1 MEWLNY
7 HHLYYFWTIAREG
20 GISRAAKQ
28 LRLAQPTLSGQLRML
43 EDAIGQRLFDRVGT
57 RLVLT
62 DVGRT
67 AYRYADELF
76 TIGRELQDALKGRLL
91 GRALRFAVGVAD
103 VVPKQ
108 VAFRLLEPALHI
120 PQSIRLVC
128 TEDRSDRL
136 VERLVTHELDLVLSD
151 GPAVGSGS
159 ARLFSHPLG
168 QSGFS
173 FFAAARQA
181 TVLRRRFP
189 RSLDQRPFLM
199 PPVGTNARRVLEQW
213 FVARQ
218 LRPRVVGEFDDS
230 ALVSVFGAAG
240 LGAFAAP
247 SVIEP
252 QLLRQGAV
260 KVIGRVPELRESFF
274 AITAERRL
282 QHPGVTA
289 VTESGARDLFGGK

>member
-7 HHLYYFWTIAREG
+7 HHLYYFWTIASEG
-20 GISRAAKQ
+20 GISRAAKR

-43 EDAIGQRLFDRVGT
+43 EDTIGQRLFDRVGT

-67 AYRYADELF
+67 AFRYADELF

-108 VAFRLLEPALHI
+108 VAYRLLEPALRI
-120 PQSIRLVC
+120 PQSIRLIC
-128 TEDRSDRL
+128 TEDRSDQL
-136 VERLVTHELDLVLSD
+136 VECLATHELDLVLSD
-151 GPAVGSGS
+151 GPAVGSGT
-159 ARLFSHPLG
+159 ARLFSYPLG

-181 TVLRRRFP
+181 PALRRRFP
-189 RSLDQRPFLM
+189 RSLDQQPFLM

-213 FVARQ
+213 FVASQ
-218 LRPRVVGEFDDS
+218 LRPRIVGEFDDS
-230 ALVSVFGAAG
+230 ALVWVFGTAG
-240 LGAFAAP
+240 AGAFAAP
-247 SVIEP
+247 SVIEA
-252 QLLRQGAV
+252 QLVRQGAV

-282 QHPGVTA
+282 KHPGVTA
-289 VTESGARDLFGGK
+289 VTESGARDLFGAK

>member
-20 GISRAAKQ
+20 GISRAAKL
-28 LRLAQPTLSGQLRML
+28 LRLAQPTVSGQLRLL

-62 DVGRT
+62 DVGHT
-67 AYRYADELF
+67 AFRYADELF

-91 GRALRFAVGVAD
+91 GRALRFSVGIAD

-108 VAFRLLEPALHI
+108 VAYRLLEPALRI
-120 PQSIRLVC
+120 PQSVRLIC

-136 VERLVTHELDLVLSD
+136 VERLAVHDLDLVLSD
-151 GPAVGSGS
+151 APAVGSGT
-159 ARLFSHPLG
+159 ARLFSHALG
-168 QSGFS
+168 QSGYS

-181 TVLRRRFP
+181 PALRRRFP
-189 RSLDQRPFLM
+189 RSLDGHPFLM

-213 FVARQ
+213 FVDRR
-218 LRPRVVGEFDDS
+218 LRPRIVGEFDDS
-230 ALVSVFGAAG
+230 ALVGVFGTAG
-240 LGAFAAP
+240 AGAFAAP
-247 SVIEP
+247 SVIEAP
-252 QLLRQGAV
+252 LVQQGAL
-260 KVIGRVPELRESFF
+260 KVIGRVRELRESFY

-282 QHPGVTA
+282 EHPAVTA
-289 VTESGARDLFGGK
+289 VTGSGARDLFGPG